1 MSKPT
6 PRRIGLL
13 AVIVVSVIALF
24 AAPAAAHTELKKS
37 TPAKDS
43 TVQAPSEVSLVFT
56 ERVQLARVKVSDAAG
71 KDFQS
76 GTPSVTGATV
86 RQGLSGGLASGRY
99 EVAYRVVSADGH
111 PVEGTVPFKV
121 AGGQSAAAPAASAAP
136 GNQQGGNEQAQPASN
151 TSTAGGGK
159 RWLMVGAGLLV
170 AAGIGLA
177 IVYLRRGKETTPSR
191 E

>member
-13 AVIVVSVIALF
+13 AAIVVAVIALF
-24 AAPAAAHTELKKS
+24 AAPAAAHAELKKS

-76 GTPSVTGATV
+76 GTPRVTGDTV
-86 RQGLSGGLASGRY
+86 TQALSGGLASGRY

-121 AGGQSAAAPAASAAP
+121 AGGQNAAAPAASAAP
-136 GNQQGGNEQAQPASN
+136 GNQQGGDGQAPPASN

-159 RWLMVGAGLLV
+159 RWLMVGAGLLFV
-170 AAGIGLA
+170 AGIGLA
-177 IVYLRRGKETTPSR
+177 IMYLRRGKETTPSR